1 MPTRRQRQPTRP
13 QWWRHQWPAW
23 TPRRPTRPSGTSPPL
38 RPDVQA
44 PRPIQPSELQ
54 PRAAGCCRKKQSA
67 ATNRASTG
75 STTAATRHGGPPVG
89 WGRSTQTRDAKGRTQ
104 RERGWW
110 QRRRREWR
118 AKEPER
124 QQQRQRE
131 DVGRATGSSWTPQT
145 QKRPSVARA
154 WRRRGGKTFHKLMHT
169 PYADQRRRLKTGLQ
183 KAARDK
189 QGGRWGGTH
198 GQCGRRCHCDR
209 MRGGARARRSW
220 TERRARCTGGERGVA
235 PARTERGQNGRERRH
250 SWAAVAGA
258 PQFGEGQTRRAWALL
273 ATERGPPSRARGI
286 REILAPQRLG
296 HIQVATD
303 ARAAGGALRLGS
315 PAARGGE
322 RTQTAGHT
330 RGGLAS
336 GNVPSEMRSGA
347 PSGPRLG
354 RRHHGRDDH
363 TFGESA
369 GARGTLRATPSRPAI
384 CEGW

>member
-89 WGRSTQTRDAKGRTQ
+89 WGRSTQTQDAKGRTQ

-198 GQCGRRCHCDR
+198 GQCGRRCRCDR

-220 TERRARCTGGERGVA
+220 TERRARCTGGERGGA
-235 PARTERGQNGRERRH
+235 CAHGKGAERSGTPPQLGRRGWGPTIWGGANAARL
-250 SWAAVAGA
+250 GA
-258 PQFGEGQTRRAWALL
+258 PRDRA
-273 ATERGPPSRARGI
+273 GPA
-286 REILAPQRLG
+286 Q
-296 HIQVATD
+296 
-303 ARAAGGALRLGS
+303 
-315 PAARGGE
+315 
-322 RTQTAGHT
+322 
-330 RGGLAS
+330 
-336 GNVPSEMRSGA
+336 
-347 PSGPRLG
+347 SGPRDSRDTGTTTTGAHPSCPRRQG
-354 RRHHGRDDH
+354 RWWSPPPGFTRREGR
-363 TFGESA
+363 
-369 GARGTLRATPSRPAI
+369 
-384 CEGW
+384 

>member
-189 QGGRWGGTH
+189 Q
-198 GQCGRRCHCDR
+198 
-209 MRGGARARRSW
+209 
-220 TERRARCTGGERGVA
+220 
-235 PARTERGQNGRERRH
+235 
-250 SWAAVAGA
+250 
-258 PQFGEGQTRRAWALL
+258 
-273 ATERGPPSRARGI
+273 
-286 REILAPQRLG
+286 
-296 HIQVATD
+296 
-303 ARAAGGALRLGS
+303 
-315 PAARGGE
+315 
-322 RTQTAGHT
+322 
-330 RGGLAS
+330 
-336 GNVPSEMRSGA
+336 
-347 PSGPRLG
+347 
-354 RRHHGRDDH
+354 
-363 TFGESA
+363 
-369 GARGTLRATPSRPAI
+369 
-384 CEGW
+384 